1 MDVVPV
7 MSLLGLIRVELERGR
22 DVIVTI
28 TPTPDGKLGRLK
40 LPDGWEEFMFAA
52 SKKQSD

>member
-28 TPTPDGKLGRLK
+28 TPTPDGKPGRLK